1 MQRSILARL
10 GLGRDGKPAPA
21 SPAAGSEATSASR
34 RRLSRKWQWLLALA
48 VLVALAGVALHQR
61 WHHGSFAWRTFGAS
75 FLHLDWR
82 WIALSLVLSLAGCY
96 GRALR
101 WAVMLRPLR
110 PRPGVWGIFK
120 ATAIGFTAVV
130 LLGRPGEFVR
140 PYLIAL
146 KEKVPLS
153 SQLAAWFLERLCDL
167 LAVLLV
173 FGFAVSQIR
182 ASQASLGPAFRWALE
197 TGGYVV
203 GILAAACLVLL
214 VMMALFSGIVR
225 KKLVAAL
232 GFLPQRHHERAARV
246 IETFMDGTAATKTRG
261 SAIRLLLYTVLEWSL
276 IVACF
281 VCIFKS
287 CRSTEA
293 FSLQD
298 VVIFI
303 GFVAFG
309 SVVQIP
315 GVGGGMQLIA
325 VVVLTEL
332 YSVPLE
338 VATSLAIVV
347 WVIAFVSIIPI
358 GLAFAF
364 HEGINWRKLK
374 DLEYRAECAQSALE
388 AGLPP
393 AEEPVP

>member
-1 MQRSILARL
+1 VAGF
-10 GLGRDGKPAPA
+10 GL
-21 SPAAGSEATSASR
+21 
-34 RRLSRKWQWLLALA
+34 W
-48 VLVALAGVALHQR
+48 VLHER
-61 WHHGSFAWRTFGAS
+61 WHHTRFEWRTFATS

-82 WIALSLVLSLAGCY
+82 WIALSLVLSVATCY

-110 PRPGVWGIFK
+110 PNPGIWGIFK

-153 SQLAAWFLERLCDL
+153 SQLAAWVLERLCDL

-173 FGFAVSQIR
+173 FGFAVSQIQ
-182 ASQASLGPAFRWALE
+182 ASRASLGRTFRWALT
-197 TGGYVV
+197 TGGYAV
-203 GILAAACLVLL
+203 GILAGICLLLL
-214 VMMALFSGIVR
+214 VMMARFSGIMR
-225 KKLVAAL
+225 TRLVAAL
-232 GFLPQRHHERAARV
+232 GFLPKRHHERVARSV
-246 IETFMDGTAATKTRG
+246 GAFMDGTASTQTQG
-261 SAIRLLLYTVLEWSL
+261 SAIRLCLYTVLEWGL
-276 IVACF
+276 IVLSF
-281 VCIFKS
+281 VCMFKS
-287 CRSTEA
+287 CHETRTFA
-293 FSLQD
+293 LQD

-315 GVGGGMQLIA
+315 GVGGGMQLVA

-332 YSVPLE
+332 YGVSLE

-347 WVIAFVSIIPI
+347 WVVSFVSIVPL
-358 GLAFAF
+358 GLGFAF
-364 HEGINWRKLK
+364 HEGFNWRKFR
-374 DLEYRAECAQSALE
+374 DLEYRAERAQSDLE
-388 AGLPP
+388 AGLPVTG
-393 AEEPVP
+393 EEPRT

>member
-1 MQRSILARL
+1 MQGSILARL
-10 GLGRDGKPAPA
+10 GLSRNGNATAPSS
-21 SPAAGSEATSASR
+21 SPNPGAPEPR
-34 RRLSRKWQWLLALA
+34 RGLSKTWRYLLALLVVAGFA
-48 VLVALAGVALHQR
+48 VWMLQER
-61 WHHGSFAWRTFGAS
+61 WHHTHFEWRAFAAS

-82 WIALSLVLSLAGCY
+82 WIAVSLILSMMTCY

-110 PRPGVWGIFK
+110 PDPNVWGIFK

-153 SQLAAWFLERLCDL
+153 SQLAAWVLERLCDL

-173 FGFAVSQIR
+173 FGFAVSQIQ
-182 ASQASLGPAFRWALE
+182 ASRASLGRTFRWALT
-197 TGGYVV
+197 TGGYAV
-203 GILAAACLVLL
+203 GILAAVCLLLL
-214 VMMALFSGIVR
+214 VMMARFSGVMR
-225 KKLVAAL
+225 ARLVAAL
-232 GFLPQRHHERAARV
+232 GFLPKRHHERVARMV
-246 IETFMDGTAATKTRG
+246 GAFMDGTAATQSQG
-261 SAIRLLLYTVLEWSL
+261 SAIRLFVYTVLEWAL
-276 IVACF
+276 IVLCF
-281 VCIFKS
+281 VCMFKS
-287 CRSTEA
+287 CPETRT

-315 GVGGGMQLIA
+315 GVGGGMQLVA
-325 VVVLTEL
+325 VVVLNEL
-332 YSVPLE
+332 YGVSIE

-347 WVIAFVSIIPI
+347 WVVSFVSILPL
-358 GLAFAF
+358 GLGFAF

-374 DLEYRAECAQSALE
+374 DLEYTAERAQASLE
-388 AGLPP
+388 VGVPGEQP
-393 AEEPVP
+393 AP

>member
-1 MQRSILARL
+1 MWRY
-10 GLGRDGKPAPA
+10 
-21 SPAAGSEATSASR
+21 
-34 RRLSRKWQWLLALA
+34 LLAL
-48 VLVALAGVALHQR
+48 LVLAGFAAWMLHER
-61 WHHGSFAWRTFGAS
+61 WHHARFEWRTFAAS

-82 WIALSLVLSLAGCY
+82 WIALSLVLSVATCY

-110 PRPGVWGIFK
+110 PDPDVWGLFK

-153 SQLAAWFLERLCDL
+153 SQLAAWILERLCDL

-173 FGFAVSQIR
+173 FGFAVSQIQ
-182 ASQASLGPAFRWALE
+182 ASRASLGRTFRWALT
-197 TGGYVV
+197 TGGYAV
-203 GILAAACLVLL
+203 GILAAVCLLL
-214 VMMALFSGIVR
+214 LIMMARFSGIMR
-225 KKLVAAL
+225 TRLVAAL
-232 GFLPQRHHERAARV
+232 GFLPNRYHERVGRAVGA
-246 IETFMDGTAATKTRG
+246 FMDGTAATQTQG
-261 SAIRLLLYTVLEWSL
+261 SAIQLCLYTVLEWAL
-276 IVACF
+276 IVVCF
-281 VCIFKS
+281 VCMFKS
-287 CRSTEA
+287 CHETQA
-293 FSLQD
+293 FALQD

-309 SVVQIP
+309 SVIQIP
-315 GVGGGMQLIA
+315 GVGGGMQLVA

-332 YSVPLE
+332 YGISLE

-347 WVIAFVSIIPI
+347 WVVSFVSIVPV
-358 GLAFAF
+358 GLGFAF

-374 DLEYRAECAQSALE
+374 GLECRAERAQESLE
-388 AGLPP
+388 AGLPIP
-393 AEEPVP
+393 